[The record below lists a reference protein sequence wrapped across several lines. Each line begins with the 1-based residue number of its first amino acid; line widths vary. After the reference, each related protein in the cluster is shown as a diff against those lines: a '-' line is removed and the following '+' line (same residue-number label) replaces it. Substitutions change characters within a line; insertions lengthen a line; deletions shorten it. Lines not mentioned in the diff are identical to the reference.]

1 MFTNFSNTVAEI
13 LSSEIRSTPLA
24 KFKINWVHSLL
35 KKTGTLDE
43 SWQLTQCL
51 FGEHLL
57 PQHPDKPI
65 ALVES
70 EKTVIICS
78 GLMPQY
84 LWLAT
89 GGKSQFSQEK
99 LSVLAG
105 RKTIA
110 FPDIDGYEEW
120 KKKLSAA
127 EIDITVSDIL
137 QRYATEEQRKVH
149 IDIADLLIQWKQNGE
164 LIPGTSRKLQIS
176 ERTDWNKWFPA
187 EYHSEIQ
194 ALIEDFDLIPVTEE
208 RTV

>member
-1 MFTNFSNTVAEI
+1 MKYNPATGKRVKD
-13 LSSEIRSTPLA
+13 PDA

-35 KKTGTLDE
+35 KKSGTLDE

-57 PQHPDKPI
+57 SQYPDKPI

-70 EKTVIICS
+70 EKTAIICS
-78 GLMPQY
+78 ALIPQY

-89 GGKSQFSQEK
+89 GGKSQLSQDK

-105 RKTIA
+105 RKAIA

-120 KKKLSAA
+120 KKKLSAT

-137 QRYATEEQRKVH
+137 QRYATEEQRKAH

-164 LIPGTSRKLQIS
+164 LIPGASRKLQIND
-176 ERTDWNKWFPA
+176 RTDWGSLLDKWFPA
-187 EYHSEIQ
+187 ECHPEIQ
-194 ALIEDFDLIPVTEE
+194 ALIDDFDLIPVTEE